1 MIAHSLTPT
10 QWALHEAKKARMA
23 RQALMASRVKANDN
37 ERVQRPLWTRTTIT
51 FEAHVIDYRKA
62 MGSYVSPKKAFI
74 IDRAKEYG
82 FTFAELTA
90 KGRRT
95 DIVYARQMIMLEV
108 KEKWPEMSLPEL
120 GRLFGGFD
128 HTTILHA
135 LRRAE
140 DYRSGKIQPHVVTK
154 RVKSKGIYGQKKR
167 LKPEVQ
173 DKMVVMFL
181 EWKMTRSEIAE
192 EIGVAYK
199 TVINVLRR
207 KGAI

>member
-1 MIAHSLTPT
+1 MNAPARISYET
-10 QWALHEAKKARMA
+10 QLKARYAAA
-23 RQALMASRVKANDN
+23 RSRIFAAGLKANDN
-37 ERVQRPLWTRTTIT
+37 ERPVAPLWSRVNIT

-62 MGSYVSPKKAFI
+62 MGSYVSPKRAFVI
-74 IDRAKEYG
+74 EKAKEFG
-82 FTFAELTA
+82 FSFAELTA
-90 KGRRT
+90 KTRRT
-95 DIVYARQMIMLEV
+95 DLVYARQMIMLDV
-108 KEKWPEMSLPEL
+108 KEKWPEMSLLEI

-128 HTTILHA
+128 HATILHA

-140 DYRSGKIQPHVVTK
+140 DYRSGKIQPVVVTK
-154 RVKSKGIYGQKKR
+154 RVKSKGIFGPNKR

-181 EWKMTRSEIAE
+181 EWGKTRSEIAE

>member
-10 QWALHEAKKARMA
+10 QWALHEAKKARQA
-23 RQALMASRVKANDN
+23 RQAIMASRVKANDN
-37 ERVQRPLWTRTTIT
+37 ERDMRPLWARERIT
-51 FEAHVIDYRKA
+51 FEAHVNEYRRAMINFVSPRKA
-62 MGSYVSPKKAFI
+62 FVI
-74 IDRAKEYG
+74 ERAREFG
-82 FTFAELTA
+82 FTLAELTA
-90 KGRRT
+90 KSRRT
-95 DIVYARQMIMLEV
+95 DLVYARQMIMMEV
-108 KEKWPEMSLPEL
+108 KDKWPEISLPEL

-140 DYRSGKIQPHVVTK
+140 DYRSGKTQPHVVTK
-154 RVKSKGIYGQKKR
+154 RVKSKGVYGMHKR
-167 LKPEVQ
+167 IKPEVQ

-181 EWKMTRSEIAE
+181 EWGMTRSEIAE
-192 EIGVAYK
+192 EIGIAYK